1 MILFTGRSNTALAQ
15 SIADYLGMP
24 LAHAR
29 ISEFPDG
36 ELLVKLEEDIRGKD
50 VFIVQSTSTP
60 VNEMLMELLIF
71 IDCAMR
77 ASANRVTAVIPY
89 YGYARQDR
97 KDEGRVPITAKL
109 TANLIEAAGAH
120 RILVMDLHANQ
131 IQGFFDIPVDNLL
144 AEPVL
149 SKHYAAKNIENLV
162 VVSPD
167 VGNVKRAKVYAKRLN
182 GELAIIDKE
191 RISGESVKTGH
202 LIGSVQG
209 KTVLM
214 VDDMISTAGTIA
226 GSAKLCRELGAKEIL
241 VGATHAVLCGKAI
254 ERLSTAP
261 IDELVVTDTIDIP
274 QEKRDA
280 LPHLKILSVAAL
292 MGEAIHRIHHNE
304 SVSSLFLR

>member
-1 MILFTGRSNTALAQ
+1 M
-15 SIADYLGMP
+15 
-24 LAHAR
+24 
-29 ISEFPDG
+29 
-36 ELLVKLEEDIRGKD
+36 
-50 VFIVQSTSTP
+50 
-60 VNEMLMELLIF
+60 
-71 IDCAMR
+71 
-77 ASANRVTAVIPY
+77 
-89 YGYARQDR
+89 
-97 KDEGRVPITAKL
+97 PITAKL
-109 TANLIEAAGAH
+109 TANLIQAAGAH

-149 SKHYAAKNIENLV
+149 SKHYAAKNIADLV

-202 LIGSVQG
+202 LIGNVEG

-226 GSAKLCRELGAKEIL
+226 GSAKLCKELGAKEIL

-254 ERLSTAP
+254 ERLSAAP

-280 LPHLKILSVAAL
+280 LPQLKILSVAAL